1 MEQDRMR
8 LCLSLTLIFAPIA
21 AIATDNPRTP
31 TAELTPPEAVVRLA
45 DAAFAELVAPGG
57 PAEPNWDKQGVDLI
71 ARLSAAPGGIDQTA
85 TVAESAGDR
94 SVDHYG
100 NGALPIPS
108 GLEPVLDLPAR
119 PTSGDIG
126 WRSISELGEG
136 MWMRTSTRLAR
147 RGNALCG
154 RGWDSLTIL
163 APAGRPLSEDM
174 RFAIMVVRLM
184 AERMAALE
192 TCVIAFEQPD
202 GSLIERSFLS
212 DGRSLPKVDEQTKP
226 IRLRPLAEAAAV
238 LTP

>member
-1 MEQDRMR
+1 MEQSRMR
-8 LCLSLTLIFAPIA
+8 LCLSLALILAPLP

-31 TAELTPPEAVVRLA
+31 TAALTPPEAVVRLA

-57 PAEPNWDKQGVDLI
+57 PAAPNWDQQGVDLI
-71 ARLSAAPGGIDQTA
+71 ARLTAAPGGIDQTA
-85 TVAESAGDR
+85 AVVESAGDR

-100 NGALPIPS
+100 NGALPMPS
-108 GLEPVLDLPAR
+108 GLEPVLDLPGR
-119 PTSGDIG
+119 PTSGDIA
-126 WRSISELGEG
+126 WQSISELGDG

-174 RFAIMVVRLM
+174 RLAIMVVRLM
-184 AERMAALE
+184 AERMAALDA
-192 TCVIAFEQPD
+192 CVIAFEQPD
-202 GSLIERSFLS
+202 GSLIERSFLA

-226 IRLRPLAEAAAV
+226 IRLRPLAEGAAI